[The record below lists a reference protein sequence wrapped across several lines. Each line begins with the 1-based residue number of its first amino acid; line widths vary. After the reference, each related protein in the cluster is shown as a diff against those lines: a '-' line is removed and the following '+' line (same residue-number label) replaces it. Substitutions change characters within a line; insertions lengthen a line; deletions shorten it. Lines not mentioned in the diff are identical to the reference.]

1 MLKLSK
7 KWSYAVKAMIYIA
20 NSNKELVHISD
31 ISKDEEISESL
42 LRRIVSNLEKSGILI
57 TVKWRYGGI
66 KLWKTPNRIST
77 YDILDSIGE
86 ELWITDCTRG
96 DACDKTEYCSTTSLF
111 WSLQTGFNSLLK
123 MYTLD
128 KIIKN
133 S

>member
-20 NSNKELVHISD
+20 TSNKELVHISD

-57 TVKWRYGGI
+57 TVKWRYCGI
-66 KLWKTPNRIST
+66 KLWKTPNKIST
-77 YDILDSIGE
+77 YDILSSIWE
-86 ELWITDCTRG
+86 ELWITDCTKWV
-96 DACDKTEYCSTTSLF
+96 DCDKHSSCTTTSLF
-111 WSLQTGFNSLLK
+111 SSLQTGFNSLLK

-128 KIIKN
+128 KIIK
-133 S
+133 